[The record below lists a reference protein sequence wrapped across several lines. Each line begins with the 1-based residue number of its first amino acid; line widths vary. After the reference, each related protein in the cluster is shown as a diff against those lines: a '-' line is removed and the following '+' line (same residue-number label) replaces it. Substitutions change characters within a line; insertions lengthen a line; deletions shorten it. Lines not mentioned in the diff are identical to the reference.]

1 MAVGSAVVSGA
12 ADVVVIGG
20 GVIGAA
26 CAEALSRDHRRVVLI
41 ERLGLASGTSS
52 ACQSGVGHGIFAG
65 DFDLRFDRAAIDTY
79 RDLVADGLDANYSK
93 GNGALL
99 VCGAAEADTVRAQL
113 AAVNAAG
120 LPVHWLDQR
129 SLREAE
135 PALAQDYVGAAH
147 LADMGQVSPMR
158 LVNELA
164 QRAQRRGAEVLTN
177 TEVTGIEIANGRA
190 VAVVTRSG
198 RIAAGEIVIAA
209 GAWSRSIGLMA
220 GVALPVWPLKGHV
233 LVTEPLR
240 GFLRHY
246 LTEAEYEVAAA
257 SFGRTEMMADGP
269 VPGSPRTAAVLQPL
283 VSGQILIGSSR
294 EFAGH
299 DREVNRERLAQ
310 IAARAARMVP
320 KLTDRRIIR
329 SYAGLRPWTPDGHP
343 LIGRTRRVT
352 GLTIAAGHAGEGNG
366 RSLITGR
373 IVADIIAAR
382 QPPFDVAPLAPDRF
396 DLSIPKAA

>member
-177 TEVTGIEIANGRA
+177 TEVTGIEVTNGRA
-190 VAVVTRSG
+190 VAVVTRSR

-209 GAWSRSIGLMA
+209 GAWSRGVGLMA
-220 GVALPVWPLKGHV
+220 GVAARLPAPL
-233 LVTEPLR
+233 P
-240 GFLRHY
+240 
-246 LTEAEYEVAAA
+246 
-257 SFGRTEMMADGP
+257 
-269 VPGSPRTAAVLQPL
+269 
-283 VSGQILIGSSR
+283 
-294 EFAGH
+294 
-299 DREVNRERLAQ
+299 DR
-310 IAARAARMVP
+310 
-320 KLTDRRIIR
+320 
-329 SYAGLRPWTPDGHP
+329 
-343 LIGRTRRVT
+343 
-352 GLTIAAGHAGEGNG
+352 
-366 RSLITGR
+366 GR
-373 IVADIIAAR
+373 I
-382 QPPFDVAPLAPDRF
+382 
-396 DLSIPKAA
+396 